1 MGSRGLLMSGVP
13 MIAVLLLGG
22 CGTDGSAQK
31 LQNVAYEGM
40 ADQNQMQQ
48 IAVPPRAAAVPAEQ
62 PEAAVPPSGSVAYRT
77 PEVPRASLILP
88 AAPQSPGTG
97 VTLGSRYPCG
107 LVIKIRGPLAKVQR
121 GYRTYWIS
129 ISRLKTITSVN
140 QCVE

>member
-13 MIAVLLLGG
+13 IIAVLLLGG
-22 CGTDGSAQK
+22 CGTDGGAQK

-40 ADQNQMQQ
+40 ASQNQMQQ
-48 IAVPPRAAAVPAEQ
+48 IAVLPHAVAAQPAT
-62 PEAAVPPSGSVAYRT
+62 VPPSVSGAYQA
-77 PEVPRASLILP
+77 PEVPRASLIQP
-88 AAPQSPGTG
+88 AVPQASEAG

-129 ISRLKTITSVN
+129 ISRLKTTASVN